1 MAGSGMAIPL
11 DVFTPTIDDGRIPSD
26 DDLLLLQA
34 PCALEEDT

>member
-26 DDLLLLQA
+26 DDLLLQA
-34 PCALEEDT
+34 PWALEEDT